1 MGCPQPEKI
10 LWSTNPPII
19 LYMYVSNL
27 FLPIILYVCMST
39 LYRYTA
45 TLSKHIDQ
53 TLFDCLDILVIQ
65 YLMDMTKQ
73 DKATLMRL
81 ILNWET
87 RLNNPLWIKKQT
99 NFQIGVAVNHLGKL
113 NTELKKRGNNGTNK
127 INQIKNAK
135 KRTRPNQSK
144 SKGMD

>member
-1 MGCPQPEKI
+1 
-10 LWSTNPPII
+10 
-19 LYMYVSNL
+19 
-27 FLPIILYVCMST
+27 MSI

-87 RLNNPLWIKKQT
+87 RLSNPLWIKKQT

-113 NTELKKRGNNGTNK
+113 NTELKKRGK
-127 INQIKNAK
+127 
-135 KRTRPNQSK
+135 
-144 SKGMD
+144 

>member
-1 MGCPQPEKI
+1 
-10 LWSTNPPII
+10 
-19 LYMYVSNL
+19 
-27 FLPIILYVCMST
+27 MST

-53 TLFDCLDILVIQ
+53 TLFDCLVILVIQ

-81 ILNWET
+81 ILNWEN

-113 NTELKKRGNNGTNK
+113 NQELKKRGK
-127 INQIKNAK
+127 
-135 KRTRPNQSK
+135 
-144 SKGMD
+144 

>member
-1 MGCPQPEKI
+1 MAPSVALINNFEIFKMRTYWGVQVARVLHGQLTPLYYYSYYVKFIFTYHVYI
-10 LWSTNPPII
+10 L
-19 LYMYVSNL
+19 L
-27 FLPIILYVCMST
+27 ST

-73 DKATLMRL
+73 DKETLMRL

-113 NTELKKRGNNGTNK
+113 NTELKKRGK
-127 INQIKNAK
+127 
-135 KRTRPNQSK
+135 
-144 SKGMD
+144 